1 MNYVEERINTISTKA
16 NELYHTDKTS
26 KEQKKLIRD
35 IYSEITKLKSDLEN
49 EFEAIE
55 DFERDLY

>member
-26 KEQKKLIRD
+26 KEQKKLIREKILKE
-35 IYSEITKLKSDLEN
+35 IYINKKRWS
-49 EFEAIE
+49 
-55 DFERDLY
+55 

>member
-1 MNYVEERINTISTKA
+1 MNCVEERINTISAKA
-16 NELYHTDKTS
+16 NELYHADKTS

-35 IYSEITKLKSDLEN
+35 MYSEIAKLKSALEN

>member
-35 IYSEITKLKSDLEN
+35 MYSEITKLKSDLEN

-55 DFERDLY
+55 NFERDLY

>member
-35 IYSEITKLKSDLEN
+35 MYSEITKLKSDLEN

>member
-1 MNYVEERINTISTKA
+1 MNYVEERIN
-16 NELYHTDKTS
+16 TS

-35 IYSEITKLKSDLEN
+35 MYSEITKLKSDLEN

>member
-35 IYSEITKLKSDLEN
+35 MYSEILFS
-49 EFEAIE
+49 F
-55 DFERDLY
+55 

>member
-1 MNYVEERINTISTKA
+1 MNCVEERINTISAKA

-26 KEQKKLIRD
+26 KEQKELIRD
-35 IYSEITKLKSDLEN
+35 MYNEIAKLKSALEN

-55 DFERDLY
+55 DFERNLY

>member
-1 MNYVEERINTISTKA
+1 MNCVEERINIISAKT

-35 IYSEITKLKSDLEN
+35 MYSEIIKLKSALEN